1 MSEKIIICAINREGI
16 QKVLELI
23 NPDIEVIGYAVETED
38 NREIYRWLDNIHLNC
53 DILREKKLEID
64 YRIQTLQDLL
74 KKISNQIPKEI
85 YIPDT
90 MLFYLNDEVKEVT
103 QMLEEIH
110 QLSQRQN
117 LEKAMC
123 RIVAIFENI
132 LEYVYISYKLVKLY
146 PRREIPLEQLNSYR
160 ANNIIIYDGAYW
172 DKWIKGD
179 NMLFFREF

>member
-74 KKISNQIPKEI
+74 KKYQIKFQKRYIFQIPCYFI
-85 YIPDT
+85 
-90 MLFYLNDEVKEVT
+90 
-103 QMLEEIH
+103 
-110 QLSQRQN
+110 
-117 LEKAMC
+117 
-123 RIVAIFENI
+123 
-132 LEYVYISYKLVKLY
+132 
-146 PRREIPLEQLNSYR
+146 
-160 ANNIIIYDGAYW
+160 
-172 DKWIKGD
+172 
-179 NMLFFREF
+179 

>member
-53 DILREKKLEID
+53 DILGEKKLEID

-74 KKISNQIPKEI
+74 KKISDQIPKEI

-117 LEKAMC
+117 LEKTIC

-146 PRREIPLEQLNSYR
+146 PRREIPLEQLNLYR
-160 ANNIIIYDGAYW
+160 DNNIIIYDGVYW

-179 NMLFFREF
+179 NILFFGEF